1 MVKLGGRGPALP
13 LSSSEVAQRPS
24 CALPGPEWKDWGSGY
39 TLHHWRIAH
48 GDQSSQPARN
58 QPTLHSHQ
66 HSTSLRDVWTSGDLP
81 DLRTNKPPVRTDLP
95 EHPCPEISIVP
106 PSAGILTK
114 PHRGWMK
121 LMVVKSPEIQ
131 KYPEGTVE
139 GPEFGGSLRFP
150 LEIAPCFELRKC
162 LGIYIYIT
170 VYITYMY
177 IYNHV
182 HTFIIDVGKWGVL
195 GSADDDIAFFLHI
208 LTCFIVHGKICLQVT
223 SNSAYLQYM
232 EDTGRSKIR

>member
-1 MVKLGGRGPALP
+1 
-13 LSSSEVAQRPS
+13 
-24 CALPGPEWKDWGSGY
+24 
-39 TLHHWRIAH
+39 
-48 GDQSSQPARN
+48 
-58 QPTLHSHQ
+58 
-66 HSTSLRDVWTSGDLP
+66 
-81 DLRTNKPPVRTDLP
+81 
-95 EHPCPEISIVP
+95 
-106 PSAGILTK
+106 
-114 PHRGWMK
+114 MK

-182 HTFIIDVGKWGVL
+182 HTFIIDVGK
-195 GSADDDIAFFLHI
+195 
-208 LTCFIVHGKICLQVT
+208 
-223 SNSAYLQYM
+223 
-232 EDTGRSKIR
+232 